1 MLASVLLS
9 SLKPSF
15 LTICRA
21 GRLHCVLV
29 TMMTKQFSRLPT
41 SVVPS
46 HYVVRL
52 KPDLA
57 KHTFQGEVTIT
68 AKVAEAVTEVMCN
81 AANLEIQKC
90 TVSCG
95 EDGGS
100 VQDRASNEDSR
111 RFPIHGEGFY

>member
-1 MLASVLLS
+1 M
-9 SLKPSF
+9 KPSF

-29 TMMTKQFSRLPT
+29 TITKQFSRLPT

-57 KHTFQGEVTIT
+57 QHTFQGEVTIT
-68 AKVAEAVTEVMCN
+68 AKVAEAVSEISCN

-100 VQDRASNEDSR
+100 VQDRASNEGSR
-111 RFPIHGEGFY
+111 RFHIHGEGLY

>member
-1 MLASVLLS
+1 MSDS
-9 SLKPSF
+9 ISHSRY
-15 LTICRA
+15 RA
-21 GRLHCVLV
+21 GRPQCVLFA
-29 TMMTKQFSRLPT
+29 MTKQFSRLPT

-46 HYVVRL
+46 HYVIRL

-57 KHTFQGEVTIT
+57 QHTFQGEVTIT
-68 AKVAEAVTEVMCN
+68 AKVAEAVSEISCN

-111 RFPIHGEGFY
+111 RFLTHGEGLY

>member
-1 MLASVLLS
+1 
-9 SLKPSF
+9 
-15 LTICRA
+15 
-21 GRLHCVLV
+21 
-29 TMMTKQFSRLPT
+29 MTRQFSRLPT

-46 HYVVRL
+46 NYAIRL

-100 VQDRASNEDSR
+100 VHDRAPSEDS
-111 RFPIHGEGFY
+111 PKISQSW